1 MKHMEILS
9 FFLEPRPAVYLQPPA
24 FLIPATLIF
33 DHWRKEIL
41 QHTGNKKEASLPTK
55 TGYWRGSVEQTPA
68 RRNRY
73 EIRIYIQYRH
83 DTQCHIFSLLRM
95 EQLAHCVKD
104 HFAHPRKASNCEH
117 IDATQHIWKAQ
128 AQSIQP
134 SFIASYDLSAH
145 TKELY
150 ISARF
155 RCIDKPT
162 YFMG

>member
-1 MKHMEILS
+1 MVRLFNNKAYGDTLVLFRVEASSIS
-9 FFLEPRPAVYLQPPA
+9 PAA
-24 FLIPATLIF
+24 GIF
-33 DHWRKEIL
+33 DSRNINIWSLKERNNTTHGEQKGSISPYQNWIL
-41 QHTGNKKEASLPTK
+41 A
-55 TGYWRGSVEQTPA
+55 RQTPA

-145 TKELY
+145 SKEL
-150 ISARF
+150 
-155 RCIDKPT
+155 
-162 YFMG
+162 